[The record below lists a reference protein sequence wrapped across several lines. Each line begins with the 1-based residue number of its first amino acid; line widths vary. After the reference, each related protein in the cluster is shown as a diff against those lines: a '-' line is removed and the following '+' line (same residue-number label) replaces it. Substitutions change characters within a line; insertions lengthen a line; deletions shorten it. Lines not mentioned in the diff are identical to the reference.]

1 MKYTFDV
8 PDMSCGHC
16 KMHIEEGLK
25 NWGKA
30 DSWSVDLDTKTVIVE
45 SMELETA
52 VKRVIEDEGYHPVL
66 K

>member
-1 MKYTFDV
+1 MKYIFDV

-30 DSWSVDLDTKTVIVE
+30 DSWTVDLDSKTVSVE
-45 SMELETA
+45 SAESETA
-52 VKRVIEDEGYHPVL
+52 VKRIIEDEGYHPSL

>member
-1 MKYTFDV
+1 MKYTFNV

-16 KMHIEEGLK
+16 KMHIEEALK

-30 DSWSVDLDTKTVIVE
+30 DSYSVDLDAKTVIVE
-45 SMELETA
+45 SAEPDSA
-52 VKRVIEDEGYHPVL
+52 VKRIIEDEGYHPVL